1 MDYIALFN
9 GKTKK
14 QFWEISENWY
24 ARLNRLK
31 QAYTSDFQLRMKPG
45 KSLQL
50 VYLIEEMIERME
62 VVGQM
67 AVQINRPKPP
77 KNFIPGGFAVFN

>member
-31 QAYTSDFQLRMKPG
+31 QAYIDRRYFEPR

-50 VYLIEEMIERME
+50 TWLIEEMIQRME

-67 AVQINRPKPP
+67 AIQINMPEPP
-77 KNFIPGGFAVFN
+77 KNFIPSGFTVLN